1 MTMLRKTLAFV
12 VLFILALW
20 GLQKASS
27 GGYLSAFDAS
37 PDNLNLSVQSEN
49 NTVIV
54 EWELQ
59 GGSIVRTLA
68 GGRDA
73 VILVYPGWV
82 EDSEGSWLVLG
93 DAENLSLALNGES
106 PRNLTIIYHPFQ
118 VLASNGSAQ
127 AKLRVFVVPIDFPST
142 VQSGKIELK
151 LVTYYGT
158 CNNITLDV
166 IYFHSTGKG
175 DYRDLVLPL
184 SVDFGKGFP
193 ILPGFRSRFNLTI
206 GASEVPNFLS
216 SAVNARYLGNWI
228 DEPKGWLV
236 VKKVNVTV
244 CPPKTS

>member
-12 VLFILALW
+12 VLFILAFW

-37 PDNLNLSVQSEN
+37 PDNLNLSVQSED

-54 EWELQ
+54 KWELR
-59 GGSIVRTLA
+59 GGSIVRALA

-82 EDSEGSWLVLG
+82 ENNDSWLVLG
-93 DAENLSLALNGES
+93 DVRNLSVTWSDGN
-106 PRNLTIIYHPFQ
+106 PRNLTVIYYPFQ
-118 VLASNGSAQ
+118 VLASNGSAL
-127 AKLRVFVVPIDFPST
+127 AKLRVFAVPVGFPST
-142 VQSGKIELK
+142 VQSGKIEFN

-158 CNNITLDV
+158 CNNVTLHV

-184 SVDFGKGFP
+184 SVDFGERFP
-193 ILPGFRSRFNLTI
+193 ILPGFRSRFNFTI
-206 GASEVPNFLS
+206 GASKMPNFLT
-216 SAVNARYLGNWI
+216 SAVNAHYLGNWI
-228 DEPKGWLV
+228 ENPKGWLV
-236 VKKVNVTV
+236 VKTVNVTV

>member
-12 VLFILALW
+12 VLFILAFW

-37 PDNLNLSVQSEN
+37 PDNLNLSVQSED

-54 EWELQ
+54 KWELQ

-82 EDSEGSWLVLG
+82 EDNDSWLVLG
-93 DAENLSLALNGES
+93 DAENLSVALNGES

-118 VLASNGSAQ
+118 VLVSNGSAQ

-206 GASEVPNFLS
+206 KASKMPEFLS
-216 SAVNARYLGNWI
+216 SAVNAHYPGNWI